1 MQWLSNGNI
10 NTAVILTFFAVWV
23 WSEIVEYKADQK
35 FQEDVEIFMTVGD
48 RFTNK
53 DGDDLREAIATNK
66 RVMAAM
72 NRRME
77 SYESRMEELEYHII
91 HDEPHED

>member
-1 MQWLSNGNI
+1 MQWLSNGNT

-23 WSEIVEYKADQK
+23 WSEIVEYKADHK
-35 FQEDVEIFMTVGD
+35 FQEDVDTFMTAGD
-48 RFTNK
+48 RFTSQ
-53 DGDDLREAIATNK
+53 DGDYLREAIATNK

-91 HDEPHED
+91 HDGPHED